1 MRSFLT
7 RFLRSAQ
14 ETLIAF
20 GNLWVYVPPVPESPE
35 SPEAPLGGPA
45 PGHPEA
51 LRPDIPL
58 SAVERALH
66 RQFLGAHPGEGTG
79 PGP

>member
-66 RQFLGAHPGEGTG
+66 RQFLGADPREGTG